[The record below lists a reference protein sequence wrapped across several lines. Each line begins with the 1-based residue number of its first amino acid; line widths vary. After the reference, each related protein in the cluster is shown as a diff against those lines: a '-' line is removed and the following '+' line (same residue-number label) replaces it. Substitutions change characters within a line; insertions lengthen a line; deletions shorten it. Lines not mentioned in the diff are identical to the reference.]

1 MIVIWKKYLTTQLHQ
16 STYLQFLPKKQKK
29 KKNKKAT
36 IAARKRQIALY
47 NMRLFFWEQ
56 VREIKTSG

>member
-1 MIVIWKKYLTTQLHQ
+1 MIVIERNI
-16 STYLQFLPKKQKK
+16 LQHNFINQHIYNFYQ
-29 KKNKKAT
+29 KNKKAT